1 MKLDFK
7 LLSVVL
13 VIGIIL
19 LAAVS
24 AVLLSSNS
32 TMNSENAAQAT
43 KLQMQSTLGRAQMAV
58 QTELM
63 KVKGAMANASQS
75 LAASGLI
82 GVMAR
87 INVNNTVNSN
97 PYFINAFT
105 FDPYGV
111 IHLPMPLAYQY
122 MSGKNISTAAFVQQL
137 ISTKMPVMT
146 DVITTEGVIGAV
158 FTAPVFSSEGLF
170 IGGVSGT
177 FNASAMMNAVLP
189 PLTAGT
195 QFSFWS
201 MQKDGIVVYDTD
213 ESQIGTNVLTMDYA
227 DYPALQVLVWK
238 IRNETTGYGAYSYVA
253 SHHSQN
259 TASKQCFWATVG
271 SEGIAWRIVLV
282 QQ

>member
-13 VIGIIL
+13 VVGIVV

-32 TMNSENAAQAT
+32 MMNSENAAQAT

-63 KVKGAMANASQS
+63 KVKVAMANASQS
-75 LAASGLI
+75 LAAYGLI

-97 PYFINAFT
+97 PYFVNAFT
-105 FDPYGV
+105 FDPYGI
-111 IHLPMPLAYQY
+111 IHSPMPLAYQS
-122 MSGKNISTAAFVQQL
+122 MGGKNISTAGFVQQL
-137 ISTKMPVMT
+137 LSTKMPVMT
-146 DVITTEGVIGAV
+146 DVITTEGVTGAM
-158 FTAPVFSSEGLF
+158 FTVPVFNSDGLF
-170 IGGVSGT
+170 LGGVCGT
-177 FNASAMMNAVLP
+177 FNASKMMNDVLG
-189 PLTAGT
+189 PLAAGT

-201 MQKDGIVVYDTD
+201 MQKNGQVVYDTD
-213 ESQIGTNVLTMDYA
+213 ESQIGTNILTMDYS
-227 DYPALQVLVWK
+227 DYPALGALVWK

-253 SHHSQN
+253 SHHTQN
-259 TASKQCFWATVG
+259 IASKQCFWATVG